1 MPTKWDEGNDKWRF
15 SNDGT
20 NYFDMLT
27 ITGSRALIRVQDNGG
42 DGSALMIV
50 LQV

>member
-1 MPTKWDEGNDKWRF
+1 MPKWDEGNDKWRF

-27 ITGSRALIRVQDNGG
+27 TGSRALTAQDNGG
-42 DGSALMIV
+42 DGAP
-50 LQV
+50 